1 MADLALSV
9 GLGVNDDGYREVL
22 AVPYL
27 TEVKYAFIQVHQA
40 EFPISL
46 MCRVL
51 KIARSGYYKWLSQPP
66 SERERVNAA
75 LTETAP
81 SM

>member
-1 MADLALSV
+1 M
-9 GLGVNDDGYREVL
+9 
-22 AVPYL
+22 
-27 TEVKYAFIQVHQA
+27 KYAFIEAHQA
-40 EFPISL
+40 GFSISL